1 MKYVLTVMAHP
12 SQPLP
17 GDIIDVMDT
26 ALADADLNLEGVSIL
41 SEGLA
46 IDGFLEAEDAPD
58 LASAFAGLP
67 VDYALTAED
76 TRRKSLLIADM
87 DSTIITSETLN
98 DLAKLSGKGDAVAE
112 ITERAMRGELNFADS
127 LLERVKMI
135 GGTSAEL
142 INTIIDEVVLSEGA
156 EALVATMR
164 NHGARTILISGG
176 FVFLTEVIQ
185 KRLGFDEHHANT
197 LIIEDNVITGE
208 VGMPIIDQDAK
219 RDRLDL
225 TVEAMGIGPE
235 DVITVGDG
243 ANDRDMT
250 VRAGIGVAYR
260 GKDSLKAVAD
270 VKLDHADLRGLL
282 WIQGYHDDDI
292 TTLAG

>member
-17 GDIIDVMDT
+17 DDVTALMDT
-26 ALADADLNLEGVSIL
+26 ALAAAGLNLEGASIL

-46 IDGFLEAEDAPD
+46 IDGFFEAENVPD
-58 LASAFAGLP
+58 LTSAFTGLP
-67 VDYALTAED
+67 VDYAITAED

-98 DLAKLSGKGDAVAE
+98 DLATLSGKGDAVTE

-127 LLERVKMI
+127 LLARVKMI
-135 GGTSAEL
+135 GGTSADL
-142 INTIIDEVVLSEGA
+142 IQTIIDEVTLSEGA
-156 EALVATMR
+156 EALVASMR

-176 FVFLTEVIQ
+176 FVFMTEVMQ
-185 KRLGFDEHHANT
+185 KRLGFHEHYANT

-208 VGMPIIDQDAK
+208 LRMPIVDQHTK
-219 RDRLDL
+219 RNRLDL
-225 TVEAMGIGPE
+225 TVEAMGISRE

-250 VRAGIGVAYR
+250 ESAGIGVAYR

-282 WIQGYHDDDI
+282 WLQGYHGDEI
-292 TTLAG
+292 TTNVN